1 MTQEV
6 GQDTSAPSVA
16 QMPPKSIAF
25 VIDDEIVDVLYTD
38 ERMSAILLSN
48 PVIIDLSNIITNA
61 PEGSTYRPTIGWTY
75 NADQNALISTSMDS
89 ENNPIV
95 VKLS

>member
-6 GQDTSAPSVA
+6 GEDTSAPSEAV
-16 QMPPKSIAF
+16 MPPKSIAF

-48 PVIIDLSNIITNA
+48 PIILDLSSAITNA
-61 PEGSTYRPTIGWTY
+61 PATSTYRPTIGWTY
-75 NADQNALISTSMDS
+75 NAEQNAVIGMDG

-95 VKLS
+95 VKLSE

>member
-6 GQDTSAPSVA
+6 GEDTSAPSQAV
-16 QMPPKSIAF
+16 MPPKAIAF

-38 ERMSAILLSN
+38 ERMSSILLSN
-48 PVIIDLSNIITNA
+48 PIILDLSNVVTNA
-61 PEGSTYRPTIGWTY
+61 PEISTYRPTIGWIY
-75 NADQNALISTSMDS
+75 NAEENAVIGMDG

-95 VKLS
+95 VKIN

>member
-1 MTQEV
+1 MTQEI
-6 GQDTSAPSVA
+6 GEDTSAPSVA
-16 QMPPKSIAF
+16 QTPPKSIGF

-48 PVIIDLSNIITNA
+48 PIIIDLSNVITNA
-61 PEGSTYRPTIGWTY
+61 PDTSTYRPTIGWTY
-75 NADQNALISTSMDS
+75 NADQNAVIGMDG

-95 VKLS
+95 LNLSN